1 VPKVLK
7 VVKVQQELKVL
18 VAVPVLKVFRVQ

>member
-1 VPKVLK
+1 MLKVFR

-18 VAVPVLKVFRVQ
+18 VAVLVLKVFKVL